1 VLRQGLA
8 MLATSV
14 GLALGVAACGNG
26 AGRPLVI
33 PKNGLGV
40 QATTT
45 TTTPDQAV
53 IAGWIAAITAFLQ
66 ASSPRPN
73 PDYAGLQNTM
83 VNPALRDTQLVLA
96 EEKAAGDTLRGT
108 QYLGHPIVVSY
119 SPKRATVRSCLPGPG
134 ALLYGSNGTPVP
146 GSLGEPGNVEITSV
160 MVPGTDG
167 TWMLQSGNNKFVA
180 SCPA

>member
-53 IAGWIAAITAFLQ
+53 IAGWIAAENALAH
-66 ASSPRPN
+66 ASRTLNPN
-73 PDYAGLQNTM
+73 D
-83 VNPALRDTQLVLA
+83 PALAATFAPDPSLMHTQLLIA
-96 EEKAAGDTLRGT
+96 AEKAAGDTVRGREN
-108 QYLGHPIVVSY
+108 LGHPVVVSY
-119 SPKRATVRSCLPGPG
+119 SPTKAIVHSCVIDDSV
-134 ALLYGSNGTPVP
+134 LYETNGQPVP
-146 GSLGEPGNVEITSV
+146 GLAGTKGPVEEVSV
-160 MVPGTDG
+160 MIPGPN
-167 TWMLQSGNNKFVA
+167 GNWLMSSLTGKIVA